1 MATIRVVR
9 VQDCDSYL
17 NRKVS
22 FELLYGRQARL
33 PIVMSVPLIAHV
45 TKQMAVNKFCSL
57 AKETICHSQAQAKEA
72 IRAAQNRQKLQY
84 DKRVTVGELE
94 IGDRVML
101 YSPIVRKGRSS
112 KFVKPWTGP
121 YLVLRKL
128 HYPPLN
134 YLTRN
139 ETSGGVQFAQRNR
152 LKLIGAPSC
161 SESAES
167 PLDFSPISHQESEE
181 SDDVNIADV
190 FHDGPRDGHMV
201 EDQDENTEPQMTPHG
216 TELPD
221 VREDPDAGA
230 LTPAVVAPD
239 QQAVEERNEA
249 PGRAR
254 ITDVGYTH
262 VDRPRR
268 AHRSPIRYADEYSLC
283 SGRKKNK

>member
-57 AKETICHSQAQAKEA
+57 AKETICHSQAQANDA

-112 KFVKPWTGP
+112 KFVKTWTGP

-161 SESAES
+161 SESAKS
-167 PLDFSPISHQESEE
+167 PLDFSQVSHQDSEE
-181 SDDVNIADV
+181 SDDVNIVDV
-190 FHDGPRDGHMV
+190 LWTRFLR
-201 EDQDENTEPQMTPHG
+201 
-216 TELPD
+216 
-221 VREDPDAGA
+221 R
-230 LTPAVVAPD
+230 VA
-239 QQAVEERNEA
+239 NE
-249 PGRAR
+249 G
-254 ITDVGYTH
+254 
-262 VDRPRR
+262 
-268 AHRSPIRYADEYSLC
+268 
-283 SGRKKNK
+283 